1 MPDPRSIV
9 IKGAREH
16 NLKNLD
22 LTLPRDKLIVITG
35 LSGSGKS
42 SLAFDTIYAE
52 GQRRYVESLSA
63 YARQF
68 LEQMDKPD
76 VDSIEGLSPAI
87 AIEQKTTSR
96 NPRSTVGTV
105 TEIYDYLRLLF
116 ARIGRPHC
124 PQCGDPITAQTVQQ
138 MVDALMALP
147 AGSKLS
153 VLAPIVRDRKG
164 EYRKELQETRRSGFI
179 RARIDGKPHDLAD
192 EIALDKQKKH
202 TIEIVVD
209 RVVLKHDDPTMQR
222 LADSLEIALK
232 QAHGLVVVSVEGGKD
247 LIYSEKLACVRCGF
261 SYSELTP
268 RLFSFNSPHG
278 ACPACDGLGHEPPRG
293 CPLFSED
300 DEYEVED
307 YGSLNLCAV
316 CKGDRLKPES
326 LSVLLDRKSIAAVTR
341 FSIRAAGEFFQ
352 RLKLT
357 EREKFIAHR
366 ILKEIRERLGFL
378 INVGLDY
385 LTLDR
390 AAATLSGGEGQ
401 RIRLATQIG
410 SGLVGV
416 LYILDEPSIGL
427 HQRDNQR
434 LLATLLRL
442 RDLGNTVIVVEH
454 DAETMRRADYLL
466 DLGPGA
472 GVHGGAIVSK
482 GTPAEVMANKTSLTG
497 RYLRGDMRVALPH
510 RLRMPMRYVSVVGA
524 REHNLKNITVKIPLG
539 LLTCVTGVSGSGKST
554 LVQETIYRAL
564 ARAFRVENLP
574 MGRFEAIG
582 GVEHL
587 HGVRLIDQEPIGR
600 TPRSNPAT
608 YIKVFDDI
616 RRVFA
621 ALPEARRT
629 GLTPGD
635 FSFNTVG
642 GRCEACQGSGLQKM
656 EMYFFED
663 IYATCDVCEGRRF
676 QPKILAVRHRDK
688 SIHDVLNMTVAEAQ
702 SFFANTTSIGVKLR
716 LLASVG

>member
-138 MVDALMALP
+138 MVDALMAQP
-147 AGSKLS
+147 AGAKLS

-164 EYRKELQETRRSGFI
+164 EYRKELQDSRRAGFI
-179 RARIDGKPHDLAD
+179 RARIDGKPHDLAE

-278 ACPACDGLGHEPPRG
+278 ACPACDGLGHEPPKG
-293 CPLFSED
+293 CPVFGED
-300 DEYEVED
+300 DEYEEEAFET
-307 YGSLNLCAV
+307 LTLCPI

-326 LSVLLDRKSIAAVTR
+326 LTVLLDRKSIAAVTR
-341 FSIRAAGEFFQ
+341 LSIQDAGEFFQ

-357 EREKFIAHR
+357 EREQFIAHR

-385 LTLDR
+385 LTRKPRRSRIDRKSTRLNSSHGYISYAVFCLKKKNKSTNFGKTWNLVSGRLAAAKDHSNGAIAIYPNNPQHIFIGTKVTRPGDLAINAGRYFAPDCRSLSLSCDVSCCCHTRSTRR
-390 AAATLSGGEGQ
+390 AAFAC
-401 RIRLATQIG
+401 
-410 SGLVGV
+410 V
-416 LYILDEPSIGL
+416 
-427 HQRDNQR
+427 
-434 LLATLLRL
+434 
-442 RDLGNTVIVVEH
+442 
-454 DAETMRRADYLL
+454 LL
-466 DLGPGA
+466 DG
-472 GVHGGAIVSK
+472 
-482 GTPAEVMANKTSLTG
+482 
-497 RYLRGDMRVALPH
+497 
-510 RLRMPMRYVSVVGA
+510 
-524 REHNLKNITVKIPLG
+524 
-539 LLTCVTGVSGSGKST
+539 
-554 LVQETIYRAL
+554 
-564 ARAFRVENLP
+564 
-574 MGRFEAIG
+574 
-582 GVEHL
+582 
-587 HGVRLIDQEPIGR
+587 
-600 TPRSNPAT
+600 
-608 YIKVFDDI
+608 
-616 RRVFA
+616 
-621 ALPEARRT
+621 
-629 GLTPGD
+629 
-635 FSFNTVG
+635 
-642 GRCEACQGSGLQKM
+642 
-656 EMYFFED
+656 
-663 IYATCDVCEGRRF
+663 
-676 QPKILAVRHRDK
+676 
-688 SIHDVLNMTVAEAQ
+688 
-702 SFFANTTSIGVKLR
+702 
-716 LLASVG
+716 